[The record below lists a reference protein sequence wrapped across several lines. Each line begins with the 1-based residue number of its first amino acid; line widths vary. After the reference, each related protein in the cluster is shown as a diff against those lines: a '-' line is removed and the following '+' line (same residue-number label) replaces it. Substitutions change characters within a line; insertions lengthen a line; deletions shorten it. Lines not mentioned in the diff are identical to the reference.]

1 MRTLIL
7 ILELLADDHPP
18 LGYTEEELA
27 RARSRKA
34 GRKGGYEQ
42 SEEASVLQEPPTPCA
57 AQSGGFVL
65 TQAHKD
71 ILDERNRE
79 FEEGLVDPIPW
90 KDVQADLQNMLD
102 NDA

>member
-1 MRTLIL
+1 MNEQEVIERLRNQLARQVQDCTDMRTLIL

-42 SEEASVLQEPPTPCA
+42 SEEASVLLTN
-57 AQSGGFVL
+57 SGDRFYL
-65 TQAHKD
+65 RQA
-71 ILDERNRE
+71 LGVRN
-79 FEEGLVDPIPW
+79 
-90 KDVQADLQNMLD
+90 
-102 NDA
+102 

>member
-34 GRKGGYEQ
+34 AGQGSYKQ
-42 SEEASVLQEPPTPCA
+42 LEEASVVEEPRVPYA
-57 AQSGGFVL
+57 AKGGFVL

-71 ILDERNRE
+71 ILDERSRQIESGQARMVPWDEAWKILRE
-79 FEEGLVDPIPW
+79 GRDDDF
-90 KDVQADLQNMLD
+90 
-102 NDA
+102 